1 MPKPPQPQ
9 LLLITAVFR
18 TINYPLSM
26 EFAINLRSLLL
37 LLAMVQGLVIAG
49 AVVWRY
55 YVRGRIRD
63 LFFGLL
69 LLYLVLSL
77 VCYFIG
83 FLGVY
88 DYAREAG
95 WDLTFFPFGNVYL
108 YGPLIWLYVSASTDS
123 DYRWRAEN
131 WLHFLLPA
139 LYYGIS
145 LWCWSLPMEQK
156 DSLEAGLLGPIDTL
170 IAYLSLAVYT
180 GYSFRRWRTFQF
192 FQRQEYARNDQK
204 TERWLLR
211 FLLVFSGYLLFD
223 LAFSICGNLFNFW
236 YTEWYWLHL
245 SRAGMLYYLSVMG
258 WAFVQNDALPI
269 QLLSVREEEGR
280 KNLFP
285 EEELPL
291 RIARLR
297 SFMEQEKAYLNP
309 DLTLTELAQQT
320 GMNTAQL
327 SFVINN
333 GLGKNFNDFIN
344 QYRVEAVKSSLQD
357 PSLAHL
363 SLLGVAFECGFN
375 SKTTFNRAFKKLTG
389 NAPSGYLVRLAKD
402 PQSCTN

>member
-1 MPKPPQPQ
+1 
-9 LLLITAVFR
+9 
-18 TINYPLSM
+18 M

-131 WLHFLLPA
+131 WLHFLFAGPVLWHQSVVLEFANGAERQSGSWPVGTDRHFNCLSFSGGLYWLFFSA
-139 LYYGIS
+139 L
-145 LWCWSLPMEQK
+145 
-156 DSLEAGLLGPIDTL
+156 
-170 IAYLSLAVYT
+170 AYFPV
-180 GYSFRRWRTFQF
+180 

-204 TERWLLR
+204 P
-211 FLLVFSGYLLFD
+211 S
-223 LAFSICGNLFNFW
+223 
-236 YTEWYWLHL
+236 
-245 SRAGMLYYLSVMG
+245 AGC
-258 WAFVQNDALPI
+258 
-269 QLLSVREEEGR
+269 
-280 KNLFP
+280 
-285 EEELPL
+285 
-291 RIARLR
+291 
-297 SFMEQEKAYLNP
+297 
-309 DLTLTELAQQT
+309 
-320 GMNTAQL
+320 
-327 SFVINN
+327 
-333 GLGKNFNDFIN
+333 
-344 QYRVEAVKSSLQD
+344 
-357 PSLAHL
+357 
-363 SLLGVAFECGFN
+363 CGFCWYFPGT
-375 SKTTFNRAFKKLTG
+375 SCLTWPFLSAETCSIFG
-389 NAPSGYLVRLAKD
+389 IPSGIGY
-402 PQSCTN
+402 T

>member
-1 MPKPPQPQ
+1 MVYRVVLATLEQGWHAVLPERDGLGICAKRC
-9 LLLITAVFR
+9 IADTTA
-18 TINYPLSM
+18 
-26 EFAINLRSLLL
+26 
-37 LLAMVQGLVIAG
+37 Q
-49 AVVWRY
+49 
-55 YVRGRIRD
+55 
-63 LFFGLL
+63 
-69 LLYLVLSL
+69 
-77 VCYFIG
+77 
-83 FLGVY
+83 
-88 DYAREAG
+88 
-95 WDLTFFPFGNVYL
+95 
-108 YGPLIWLYVSASTDS
+108 
-123 DYRWRAEN
+123 
-131 WLHFLLPA
+131 
-139 LYYGIS
+139 
-145 LWCWSLPMEQK
+145 
-156 DSLEAGLLGPIDTL
+156 
-170 IAYLSLAVYT
+170 
-180 GYSFRRWRTFQF
+180 
-192 FQRQEYARNDQK
+192 
-204 TERWLLR
+204 
-211 FLLVFSGYLLFD
+211 
-223 LAFSICGNLFNFW
+223 
-236 YTEWYWLHL
+236 
-245 SRAGMLYYLSVMG
+245 RAG
-258 WAFVQNDALPI
+258 
-269 QLLSVREEEGR
+269 GR
-280 KNLFP
+280 RQKNLFP